1 MEYGVGGG
9 RSQMG
14 NVKATTASEA
24 AATPFFGVFGAY
36 APESNPWTIPSV
48 RDYMHYFY
56 AQTINYLRSQGVR
69 QHSSFFPGVCE
80 GGAETHLQVLRETW
94 ECSASSSNLC

>member
-1 MEYGVGGG
+1 MLGQGKKLYWMEYGVGGG

-24 AATPFFGVFGAY
+24 AATPFFGVFGDYRA
-36 APESNPWTIPSV
+36 STDPWKVPAI

-56 AQTINYLRSQGVR
+56 AQTINYLRSEGV
-69 QHSSFFPGVCE
+69 SPLLS
-80 GGAETHLQVLRETW
+80 
-94 ECSASSSNLC
+94 